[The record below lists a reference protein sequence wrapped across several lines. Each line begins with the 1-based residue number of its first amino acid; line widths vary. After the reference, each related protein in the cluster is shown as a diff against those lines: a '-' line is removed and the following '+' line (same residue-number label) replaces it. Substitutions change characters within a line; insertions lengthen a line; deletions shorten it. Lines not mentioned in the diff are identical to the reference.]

1 MTLELDRIT
10 ENLNGDIITLEL
22 FKEDDTVGLY
32 IATSNSSG
40 CEYTVQSVQD
50 VLDRVQQ
57 YLYGYDNVYDNEI

>member
-10 ENLNGDIITLEL
+10 ENLKGNLITIEL
-22 FKEDDTVGLY
+22 FKEDDTVGLF
-32 IATSNSSG
+32 IGDDNSSG

-57 YLYGYDNVYDNEI
+57 YLYSYDREI

>member
-10 ENLNGDIITLEL
+10 KNLKGNAITIEL
-22 FKEDDTVGLY
+22 FKEDDTVELY
-32 IATSNSSG
+32 IRADNSSG

-57 YLYGYDNVYDNEI
+57 YLYGYDNEI

>member
-10 ENLNGDIITLEL
+10 KNLKGNAITIEL
-22 FKEDDTVGLY
+22 FKEDDTVELY
-32 IATSNSSG
+32 IEADNSSG

-57 YLYGYDNVYDNEI
+57 YLYACR

>member
-10 ENLNGDIITLEL
+10 ENLKGNIITIEL
-22 FKEDDTVGLY
+22 FKEDDTVELY
-32 IATSNSSG
+32 IGADNSSG

-57 YLYGYDNVYDNEI
+57 YLYGYDNEI